1 MATPHV
7 AGFVAYLLGMDP
19 SLSVEVIEATIDC
32 YATRNA
38 ITLSAPGQYSP
49 RRYFTESN
57 SLLSVAALDADTPNK
72 LLYNNNY
79 K

>member
-38 ITLSAPGQYSP
+38 ITLSTPG
-49 RRYFTESN
+49 
-57 SLLSVAALDADTPNK
+57 
-72 LLYNNNY
+72 
-79 K
+79 